1 MPQGSKLVVTLAH
14 PYILAHHLPFSPY
27 LLPCAWKKERGMK
40 KGESEK
46 KRNRKGIPGSRKC
59 YPPFFLEPW
68 QSKTGLL
75 PPLH

>member
-46 KRNRKGIPGSRKC
+46 KRNRKGIP
-59 YPPFFLEPW
+59 
-68 QSKTGLL
+68 
-75 PPLH
+75 